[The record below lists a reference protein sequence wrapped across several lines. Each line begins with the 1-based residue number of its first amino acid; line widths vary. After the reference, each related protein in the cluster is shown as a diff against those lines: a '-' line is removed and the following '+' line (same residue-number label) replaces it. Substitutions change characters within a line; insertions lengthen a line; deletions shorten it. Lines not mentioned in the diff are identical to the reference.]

1 MFMLKKYIKQ
11 YRMGYKGY
19 IPPKHPICINFQMP
33 IYQNNKILL
42 YILRGSKVKGREIS
56 DQYFSMLNSVANYYL
71 CGLSEDICQFRF
83 FSIFPFGS
91 KSKLVLKKGQFFN
104 GT

>member
-42 YILRGSKVKGREIS
+42 YILRGSKVKEREI
-56 DQYFSMLNSVANYYL
+56 LNS
-71 CGLSEDICQFRF
+71 EFICQLLLMWTVRRNLP
-83 FSIFPFGS
+83 I
-91 KSKLVLKKGQFFN
+91 
-104 GT
+104 